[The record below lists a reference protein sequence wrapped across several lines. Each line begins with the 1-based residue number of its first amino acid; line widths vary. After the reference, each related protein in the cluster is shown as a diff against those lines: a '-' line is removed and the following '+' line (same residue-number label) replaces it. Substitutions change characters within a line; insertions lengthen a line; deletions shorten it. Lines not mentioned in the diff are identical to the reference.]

1 MTKPYK
7 LSDNKW
13 IKQTFYSQGKHSPVN
28 IGDIIANFTAQDSVN
43 KIDSRVFNGLA
54 KKELKNIL
62 LKSDFDTEKAKAG
75 KILSFFGEVA
85 VALIII
91 DGEPIIKFFR
101 VKNFESSGVE
111 LTSILVEGESNYS
124 DSQTGFSAPILYR
137 WFIDRNQNSKTF
149 GRVIRDTV
157 YYDEVSR
164 TTKIVPEAKQYVYD
178 KRITKIPCQIIR
190 NTPDAT
196 PDLII
201 AAEILLELNV
211 LGSEIG
217 QEWEFIKTQLNN
229 VSALMGSGKKG
240 STREIEILN
249 GSRIADSTSPN
260 SKFAA
265 SFTPVISGS
274 ASLQQL
280 LQTITWF
287 EDRAMKYAF
296 GGRDASGS
304 GTNKH
309 NAEISL
315 FNQAQSEMVQVKIEQ
330 RQRDYNRF
338 FNTIVKMFISFV
350 GDVNIKIDST
360 EFEKGKIEGLK
371 QAQAQRILYEQ
382 QAAAQGANADRADAE
397 RALKEAQT
405 RKVESDIANANS
417 QNETVDETQ
426 NEE

>member
-1 MTKPYK
+1 
-7 LSDNKW
+7 
-13 IKQTFYSQGKHSPVN
+13 
-28 IGDIIANFTAQDSVN
+28 
-43 KIDSRVFNGLA
+43 
-54 KKELKNIL
+54 
-62 LKSDFDTEKAKAG
+62 
-75 KILSFFGEVA
+75 
-85 VALIII
+85 
-91 DGEPIIKFFR
+91 
-101 VKNFESSGVE
+101 
-111 LTSILVEGESNYS
+111 
-124 DSQTGFSAPILYR
+124 
-137 WFIDRNQNSKTF
+137 
-149 GRVIRDTV
+149 
-157 YYDEVSR
+157 
-164 TTKIVPEAKQYVYD
+164 
-178 KRITKIPCQIIR
+178 
-190 NTPDAT
+190 
-196 PDLII
+196 
-201 AAEILLELNV
+201 
-211 LGSEIG
+211 
-217 QEWEFIKTQLNN
+217 
-229 VSALMGSGKKG
+229 
-240 STREIEILN
+240 
-249 GSRIADSTSPN
+249 
-260 SKFAA
+260 
-265 SFTPVISGS
+265 
-274 ASLQQL
+274 
-280 LQTITWF
+280 
-287 EDRAMKYAF
+287 MKYAF